1 MAASIIF
8 LRAGTRRVFPVEIFL
23 SREVAPLSAI
33 CIVSSTSSI
42 CSSFCC
48 CFVCILLTGRG
59 CLSCGPEKDRFVR
72 LAAVASGNSI
82 IDGTKGFVQALGI
95 CCGAETTFTGSGFLF
110 WLFLA
115 LSPLPFVWG
124 VWYFLPLVPRR
135 LRIVELMVVLK
146 RAVLLLLGWLERP
159 MRFSMGW
166 GLGSWWI
173 VWSWVLCVIVFV
185 MFLLCVPLPVSLGRG
200 DWWWH
205 APAHSLRTL
214 VFLCPGTG
222 SMRASP
228 RSTCRSGPRT
238 CRSWPGG
245 QTSGSCS
252 TAVADSQRA
261 SSGSS
266 RTLW

>member
-1 MAASIIF
+1 MVSVLIASMAASIIF

-110 WLFLA
+110 WLVFGTESLAVCLGRLVLTSIGSSTFAHCGVDDGPEKGRFTTSWMVREARAFFNGMGTGFL
-115 LSPLPFVWG
+115 VDC
-124 VWYFLPLVPRR
+124 LVVGTLCDCVCDVFTLCSAASFFGQRR
-135 LRIVELMVVLK
+135 LVV
-146 RAVLLLLGWLERP
+146 ACP
-159 MRFSMGW
+159 CPQFAHFS
-166 GLGSWWI
+166 
-173 VWSWVLCVIVFV
+173 
-185 MFLLCVPLPVSLGRG
+185 VSLS
-200 DWWWH
+200 WH
-205 APAHSLRTL
+205 WVDVCLPAQYLQ
-214 VFLCPGTG
+214 V
-222 SMRASP
+222 
-228 RSTCRSGPRT
+228 
-238 CRSWPGG
+238 W
-245 QTSGSCS
+245 TSDLQVL
-252 TAVADSQRA
+252 A
-261 SSGSS
+261 
-266 RTLW
+266 W